1 MEKKRILP
9 EIIITELFLVKAGND
24 FTRTF
29 MGEIRRETDENGN
42 PLLMGEVIVHEGKI
56 WSMASSQEDLMK
68 NMDSICKLK
77 LDGGL
82 HSHAGVTI
90 KIFDTDFYL
99 N

>member
-29 MGEIRRETDENGN
+29 MGEIRREIDVSGN
-42 PLLMGEVIVHEGKI
+42 PLVMGEVIVQEGKM
-56 WSMASSQEDLMK
+56 WSKTSSQEELMK
-68 NMDSICKLK
+68 NMDDICVMK
-77 LDGGL
+77 LDMRL
-82 HSHAGVTI
+82 HSDSCVTT
-90 KIFDTDFYL
+90 KIFDTEFFL